1 MLAGAAL
8 VELQTFGLDFW
19 IAVFLKIMHKKF
31 DHFKWYTIDRVAGLV
46 KRVIA
51 LYKYL
56 AGKF

>member
-31 DHFKWYTIDRVAGLV
+31 DHFK
-46 KRVIA
+46 
-51 LYKYL
+51 
-56 AGKF
+56 